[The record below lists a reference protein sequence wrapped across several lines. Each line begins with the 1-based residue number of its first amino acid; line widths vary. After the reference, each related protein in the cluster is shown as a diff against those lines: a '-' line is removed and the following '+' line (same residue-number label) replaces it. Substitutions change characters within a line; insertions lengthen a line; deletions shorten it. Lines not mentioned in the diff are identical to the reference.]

1 MIWIWILRSSKAVNA
16 RKDNENMLV
25 SMKAILDDANR
36 NYYGVMAM
44 NSINIEMARA
54 GIMAA
59 EEEHSP
65 IIIQFGPGQMKNHA
79 HAEEMIPVIRELA
92 GRVHVPVALN
102 LDHGSDFY
110 IITDCINRGFT
121 NVMYDGSS
129 LSYEENVKRT
139 AIITALAHGKGC
151 SVEGELGHVGQAAQE
166 EDAQIDLYT
175 DPDLAM
181 EFVEKTG
188 IDALA
193 VAIGTAHGAYPK
205 GKIPKL
211 DFERLHQLKETL
223 NMPLVLHGGSGSGEE
238 NLKKAVAG
246 GINKIN
252 VCTDAFEAGKQ
263 AMLKELDKNPETD
276 YMHLCMAAE
285 AGIKQFVKDYMKVI
299 GSSGRYIYGE
309 TKQTG
314 NE

>member
-1 MIWIWILRSSKAVNA
+1 
-16 RKDNENMLV
+16 MLV
-25 SMKAILDDANR
+25 SMKAILDDANK

-65 IIIQFGPGQMKNHA
+65 IIMQFGPGQMKNHA
-79 HAEEMIPVIRELA
+79 HVEEMLPVIKELA
-92 GRVHVPVALN
+92 ARVHIPVALN
-102 LDHGSDFY
+102 LDHGADFY
-110 IITDCINRGFT
+110 IIADCINQGFT

-129 LSYEENVKRT
+129 LPYDENVKRT
-139 AIITALAHGKGC
+139 EIITALAHGMNC
-151 SVEGELGHVGQAAQE
+151 SVEGELGHVGQADH
-166 EDAQIDLYT
+166 EDDADTDLYT
-175 DPDLAM
+175 DPHLAKD
-181 EFVEKTG
+181 FVEKTG

-193 VAIGTAHGAYPK
+193 VAIGTAHGTYPK

-211 DFERLHQLKETL
+211 DFERLHQLKKTL

-238 NLKKAVAG
+238 NLKRAVAG

-263 AMLKELDKNPETD
+263 AMLKEIGKNPDID

-285 AGIKQFVKDYMKVI
+285 SGIKQFAKDYMRII
-299 GSSGRYIYGE
+299 GSCGRYIYGVV
-309 TKQTG
+309 KQEG

>member
-1 MIWIWILRSSKAVNA
+1 
-16 RKDNENMLV
+16 MLV
-25 SMKAILDDANR
+25 SMKAILEDANT

-79 HAEEMIPVIRELA
+79 HIEEMLPVVEELA
-92 GRVHVPVALN
+92 KRVHVPVALN

-110 IITDCINRGFT
+110 VIADCINAGFT
-121 NVMYDGSS
+121 NVMFDGSS
-129 LSYEENVKRT
+129 LPYEENVKRT
-139 AIITALAHGKGC
+139 AIVSALAHGMGC
-151 SVEGELGHVGQAAQE
+151 SVEGELGHVGQAA
-166 EDAQIDLYT
+166 DADDDNLDLYT
-175 DPDLAM
+175 NPDQAM
-181 EFVEKTG
+181 DFVTRTG
-188 IDALA
+188 VDALA

-211 DFERLHQLKETL
+211 DFERLCLLKETL
-223 NMPLVLHGGSGSGEE
+223 KMPLVLHGGSGSGEE

-252 VCTDAFEAGKQ
+252 VCTDAWQ
-263 AMLKELDKNPETD
+263 AAKDATLRALREDPEMD

-285 AGIKQFVKDYMKVI
+285 AGLKEFVKDYMKVI
-299 GSSGRYIYGE
+299 GSSGRYIYGQAVSRSIE
-309 TKQTG
+309 
-314 NE
+314 